1 MRRLVV
7 IMTKHYARI
16 SAGTA
21 IAAALA
27 LSSTGGFAQEAPPA
41 STDAAPPATS
51 TPAPVVDAP
60 PVTTDTTAPA
70 AVEMDTSPPAAAP
83 VKTVR
88 RSTHVAAAAPKPVV
102 THTTTRTVTEHSSVP
117 TAVAAAPVAPATPTA
132 SKVQPVVDLNAKS
145 ANAKPAPAKAA
156 SNPDET
162 AMIAGGGALAL
173 LILGGGAYAL
183 TRRRRS
189 DEEMWD
195 EHADV
200 DEPGTMGRHDP
211 VFEHEPAMIAP
222 SAFAWGNEQQSDPQ
236 VMGAD
241 DRQPGES
248 WVERAYR
255 GPSAENPSLSLRKR
269 LKRAAFFDKRERE
282 VAAGQAAPVEADA
295 GLPESVA
302 EATPQRELEA
312 A

>member
-1 MRRLVV
+1 
-7 IMTKHYARI
+7 MTTRYARI

-27 LSSTGGFAQEAPPA
+27 LSSTGGFAQEAPP
-41 STDAAPPATS
+41 TTTTEPAPPASS
-51 TPAPVVDAP
+51 TPAPAVDAA

-70 AVEMDTSPPAAAP
+70 PVEMDTSTPAPAP
-83 VKTVR
+83 RKSVR
-88 RSTHVAAAAPKPVV
+88 HTTHVATAASKPVV
-102 THTTTRTVTEHSSVP
+102 THTTARTVTEHASVP
-117 TAVAAAPVAPATPTA
+117 AGAAPAPVAAATPSA
-132 SKVQPVVDLNAKS
+132 SKIQPLVDVNAKS
-145 ANAKPAPAKAA
+145 ANAAPAPAKPA
-156 SNPDET
+156 NKPDET
-162 AMIAGGGALAL
+162 AVIAGGGALAL

-183 TRRRRS
+183 TRRRS
-189 DEEMWD
+189 DEEIWD
-195 EHADV
+195 ERAEDA

-222 SAFAWGNEQQSDPQ
+222 SAFAWGNEQRADPQ
-236 VMGAD
+236 VAARSD

-255 GPSAENPSLSLRKR
+255 GPSAENPSMSLRKR

-282 VAAGQAAPVEADA
+282 VAAGEAAPVDADA